1 MTHKVLIS
9 GQTNLLLWGVSP
21 HSRLERQLRALNIY
35 DISLDSPTIAH
46 NNYDIIF
53 NGEYVFD
60 SQSLKFF
67 LEQMR
72 PCALVYNEVVIG
84 LSAGDKSDANLLSY
98 LGHNISQLPQSVKK
112 INTSDLLTY
121 NDHLRRSEP
130 PLVMPISA
138 DNLKIIEDRLY
149 GNSYKGITDFVT
161 KWIWPRPAK
170 KVVRIFANLQITPN
184 MVTLVSLILVI
195 ISSLLFLNGHFIFGL
210 LLGWIMTFLDTVD
223 GKLARVTVTSS
234 RIGHILDHGMD
245 IIHPP
250 IWYACWASGLLLN
263 SKITSEA
270 ADLITWWI
278 VGGYILGRI
287 IEGLFHALGSC
298 SIFAWK
304 PFDAICRL
312 FTARRNPC
320 LILLSVFTFA
330 GLPHIGLFAVCVWT
344 LFSSALMALRF
355 LQAIFVR
362 LSTGPLNSWLKNEK
376 EAMENN
382 PRLYK
387 AFSSTRKAYE

>member
-9 GQTNLLLWGVSP
+9 GQTNLLLWGISP
-21 HSRLERQLRALNIY
+21 ALRLQRQLQALKAY
-35 DISLDSPTIAH
+35 DISLESQSSAH
-46 NNYDIIF
+46 NSYDVIL

-67 LEQMR
+67 LEQMGS
-72 PCALVYNEVVIG
+72 CALVCNEVVIG
-84 LSAGDKSDANLLSY
+84 LNAGNEKDENLLSY
-98 LGHNISQLPQSVKK
+98 IGGKISQLPQSFRK
-112 INTSDLLTY
+112 ITASDLSVY

-138 DNLKIIEDRLY
+138 ENLKIIEDRLY

-170 KVVRIFANLQITPN
+170 KAVRILADLKVTPN
-184 MVTLVSLILVI
+184 MVTLLSLLLVV
-195 ISSLLFLNGHFIFGL
+195 ISSFLFLNGHFIFGL
-210 LLGWIMTFLDTVD
+210 VLGWIMTFLDTVD

-234 RIGHILDHGMD
+234 RVGHILDHGMD

-250 IWYACWASGLLLN
+250 IWYACWASGLILN
-263 SKITSEA
+263 SKITPEA
-270 ADLITWWI
+270 ADSITWWI

-298 SIFAWK
+298 SIFAWR
-304 PFDAICRL
+304 PFDAVCRL

-320 LILLSVFTFA
+320 LLLLSVFTFT
-330 GLPHIGLFAVCVWT
+330 GSPDIGLLAVCVWT
-344 LFSSALMALRF
+344 LFSSALLALRF
-355 LQAIFVR
+355 LQAVFVR
-362 LSTGPLNSWLKNEK
+362 LNAGPLNSWLKNEK
-376 EAMENN
+376 KAVERN
-382 PRLYK
+382 PDLYK
-387 AFSSTRKAYE
+387 AFSSTQKAYD

>member
-9 GQTNLLLWGVSP
+9 GQTNLLLWGVS
-21 HSRLERQLRALNIY
+21 SALRLERQLRAFNIY
-35 DISLDSPTIAH
+35 DVSLESSPIFH
-46 NNYDIIF
+46 NNYNVIL

-67 LEQMR
+67 LEQIM
-72 PCALVYNEVVIG
+72 PCALICNEVVIG
-84 LSAGDKSDANLLSY
+84 LSAGNEDGANLLSY
-98 LGHNISQLPQSVKK
+98 LGENTSKLPQSVKK
-112 INTSDLLTY
+112 ITASDLSTY

-130 PLVMPISA
+130 PLVTPISA
-138 DNLKIIEDRLY
+138 DNLKMIEDRLY

-161 KWIWPRPAK
+161 KWIWPSPAK
-170 KVVRIFANLQITPN
+170 MVVKIFSNLQITPN
-184 MVTLVSLILVI
+184 IVTLVSLILVV

-210 LLGWIMTFLDTVD
+210 VLGWIMTFLDTVD

-250 IWYACWASGLLLN
+250 IWYACWASGLILN
-263 SKITSEA
+263 SSITPEA
-270 ADLITWWI
+270 AELITWWI

-287 IEGLFHALGSC
+287 IEGLFHALGNC
-298 SIFAWK
+298 SIFAWR
-304 PFDAICRL
+304 PFDAVCRL

-320 LILLSVFTFA
+320 LLLLSVFTFI
-330 GLPHIGLFAVCVWT
+330 GSPDIGLFAVCFWT
-344 LFSSALMALRF
+344 LFSSILLALRF

-362 LSTGPLNSWLKNEK
+362 LNAGPLNSWLKNEK
-376 EAMENN
+376 EAMKRN
-382 PRLYK
+382 PYLYK
-387 AFSSTRKAYE
+387 VFSSTQKAYE